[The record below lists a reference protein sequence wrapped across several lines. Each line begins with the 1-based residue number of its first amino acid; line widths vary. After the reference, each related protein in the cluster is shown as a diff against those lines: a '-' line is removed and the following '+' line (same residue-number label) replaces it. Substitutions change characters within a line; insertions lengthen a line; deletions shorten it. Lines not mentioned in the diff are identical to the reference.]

1 MNTTEGLV
9 ASYILDAAKS
19 RFLVKAT
26 ATGLL
31 SAFGHNPTF
40 AIRRFT
46 GEAWFRLESPERSS
60 VRMRIDANS
69 LTVTGDVNDKDRNEM
84 ERAMREDVLE
94 TARYPEIMF
103 ESSTVQ
109 ANKITAGMYRMTLG
123 GKLTLHGVARD
134 KEIPC
139 NVTVGEDGMR
149 AHGEFRILQT
159 HFAIKLVSVAG
170 GTLKMKDELKF
181 SFDITGHRQ
190 REAGQ

>member
-123 GKLTLHGVARD
+123 GKLT
-134 KEIPC
+134 
-139 NVTVGEDGMR
+139 R
-149 AHGEFRILQT
+149 AVCFPSR
-159 HFAIKLVSVAG
+159 
-170 GTLKMKDELKF
+170 
-181 SFDITGHRQ
+181 
-190 REAGQ
+190 